1 MIVNL
6 NPLLK
11 DALDKH
17 YAVGAFNVYNYETI
31 HSVIEAIKE
40 KKTSAI
46 IAFGEKYLSNM
57 ALKEVVNLVR
67 TMTTELDEKVAIHL
81 DHCKSVDTIKKAI
94 DAGFTSVMID
104 ASHLPFEDNV
114 KTTKEVVDYAHQFNV
129 TVEAELGSLSLG
141 SHSNEDEAKE
151 IYTDPIKAKE
161 FVKATNVDCLAVSIG
176 TVHGLYK
183 GEPQVSVER
192 LIEIKEQINIP
203 FVLHGGSGTPLKTV
217 QECIK
222 NGITKINVNTAIS
235 SSIVKTMG
243 EMINENPQVHLS
255 VLSNQAKKV
264 GKHVVIE
271 HMEMFN
277 SVKK

>member
-6 NPLLK
+6 TPLLS
-11 DALDKH
+11 DAKEKH

-31 HSVIEAIKE
+31 WAVINAIKDHR
-40 KKTSAI
+40 TPAI

-57 ALKEVVNLVR
+57 DLKEVVNLVR

-81 DHCKSVDTIKKAI
+81 DHCKNFSVIKKAI

-104 ASHLPFEDNV
+104 ASHLPFEENV
-114 KTTKEVVDYAHQFNV
+114 ALTKEVVDYAHRFNV

-161 FVKATNVDCLAVSIG
+161 FVEKTNVDCLAVSIG

-183 GEPQVSVER
+183 GEPKVNVDR
-192 LIEIKEQINIP
+192 LKEIKSQIDIP
-203 FVLHGGSGTPLKTV
+203 FVLHGGSGTPLKV
-217 QECIK
+217 IQECIK
-222 NGITKINVNTAIS
+222 NGITKINVNTVIS
-235 SSIVKTMG
+235 SSIVKHMK
-243 EMINENPQVHLS
+243 EMIDQSLQTHLS
-255 VLSNQAKKV
+255 VLSNEAKEI
-264 GKHVVIE
+264 GKSVVIE
-271 HMEMFN
+271 HMEMFH
-277 SVKK
+277 SVEK